1 MLAEQLT
8 FWEAPKRSSF
18 ARQVEKYLRMYPAL
32 KAALESDELFPAI
45 TARYGDDSPRGTDIS
60 KPTEIYA
67 IRRAEKAQLVQRIE
81 RALDTL
87 NEREREL
94 IELKYF
100 SPLIRSDLA
109 IYEKLGYSERQ
120 GRRIKD
126 AALRKLATALN
137 LI

>member
-45 TARYGDDSPRGTDIS
+45 TARYDDFPRGTDIS
-60 KPTEIYA
+60 KPTEICA

-87 NEREREL
+87 NERERKL

-120 GRRIKD
+120 GRRIKA
-126 AALRKLATALN
+126 AALRKLAIALN